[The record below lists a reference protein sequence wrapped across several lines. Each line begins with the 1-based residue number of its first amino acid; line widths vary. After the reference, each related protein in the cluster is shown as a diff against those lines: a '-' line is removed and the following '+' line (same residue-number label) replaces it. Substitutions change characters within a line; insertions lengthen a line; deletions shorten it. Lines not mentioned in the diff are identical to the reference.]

1 MLKTITPGNI
11 VYPVAFEHNDF
22 EECLSNA
29 SAMIKSMNDRCDLH
43 ARSILERLINVLM
56 GEISERAVVN
66 WLVKNGKY
74 AVPARKNLN
83 KPDDGYDIIL
93 RDTKGNYKRCSV
105 KSSLSVYKNN
115 PEDILNMFQLSSKR
129 CEIQD
134 VNIQVYFW
142 LNPGNNKTRVTV
154 PSTDNMAVI
163 GWIGKK
169 CINNFVV
176 GKYKTEKR
184 ETVNIKLTELHPM
197 ETLLKYLS

>member
-1 MLKTITPGNI
+1 MLKTITPGDI
-11 VYPVAFEHNDF
+11 IYPVAFERYDF

-29 SAMIKSMNDRCDLH
+29 SAMLKSIKDRCDLH
-43 ARSILERLINVLM
+43 ERNILERLINVLM

-74 AVPARKNLN
+74 AVPAGKKFNR
-83 KPDDGYDIIL
+83 PDNGYDIIL
-93 RDTKGNYKRCSV
+93 RDIRGSFKHCSV
-105 KSSLSVYKNN
+105 KSSLSVYKNSL
-115 PEDILNMFQLSSKR
+115 EEIMNMFQLSSKR
-129 CEIQD
+129 SEIQD

-142 LNPGNNKTRVTV
+142 LNPGSDKTRVTV
-154 PSTDNMAVI
+154 PSTDNMAVV

-169 CINNFVV
+169 CINNLSV